1 MLPRPSLGSN
11 PGTTSPPGR
20 SPELQTAGRC
30 ALQARHGAPEP
41 PVPPESM
48 ARKPRQETAA
58 AKVADHARRLAAT
71 VEPWPGPGPQGD
83 LGRLRREAAAGARSG
98 RGRRAPLTQLG
109 GVCLSLRLRFVRL
122 GWRLP
127 RAARAQFLP
136 DPSQTDGQVHMEPKI
151 IKIHS
156 PRRPPACIPGV
167 ALD

>member
-41 PVPPESM
+41 PEPPESM

-83 LGRLRREAAAGARSG
+83 PGRLRLRSRRGRALRERAEGSAYPARWCLSVLASPLRPTRLAAAQGSARPVPARPESD
-98 RGRRAPLTQLG
+98 R
-109 GVCLSLRLRFVRL
+109 RL
-122 GWRLP
+122 GP
-127 RAARAQFLP
+127 HGTQ
-136 DPSQTDGQVHMEPKI
+136 DH
-151 IKIHS
+151 
-156 PRRPPACIPGV
+156 
-167 ALD
+167 